1 IPSVQ
6 SDQMRQA
13 QMYAEAR
20 TCFTWRNGIF
30 AADGTTVPL
39 FVKPSLF
46 RETFFN
52 QKSNYSLN
60 CQLVIM
66 PHNLMI
72 VDYALGQP
80 GSIHDSYAFQ
90 GT

>member
-1 IPSVQ
+1 
-6 SDQMRQA
+6 MRQA

-60 CQLVIM
+60 CQVCTISIYMMEVLMLVS
-66 PHNLMI
+66 L
-72 VDYALGQP
+72 
-80 GSIHDSYAFQ
+80 
-90 GT
+90 